1 MTLNA
6 EIALRKVVRTAL
18 LADSLV
24 AARLNQGLYDE
35 APRHAVFPYVC
46 FGDVLLRDWST
57 GSDVG
62 LEHQFMRDIWSAGPG
77 SAETIE
83 IADLIVDALARA
95 SLQPQGFAVT
105 DLRFVSLETR
115 RESNGR
121 LARGRLRF
129 RAVTEPKT
137 GG

>member
-1 MTLNA
+1 
-6 EIALRKVVRTAL
+6 VVRTAL

-62 LEHQFMRDIWSAGPG
+62 LEHQFMLDIWSAGPG

>member
-6 EIALRKVVRTAL
+6 EIALRMAVRTGL

-24 AARLNQGLYDE
+24 AARLNQGVYDE
-35 APRHAVFPYVC
+35 APRHAVLPYVC

-57 GSDVG
+57 GSEMG
-62 LEHQFMRDIWSAGPG
+62 LEHQFTLDIWSAGPG
-77 SAETIE
+77 SIETIE
-83 IADLIVDALARA
+83 IADVIVDALGRA
-95 SLQPQGFAVT
+95 SLQPQGFALI
-105 DLRFVSLETR
+105 DLRFVSFETR

-121 LARGRLRF
+121 FARGLLRF
-129 RAVTEPKT
+129 RAVTEPRT

>member
-62 LEHQFMRDIWSAGPG
+62 LEHQFMLDIWSAGPG

>member
-1 MTLNA
+1 MTLGA
-6 EIALRKVVRTAL
+6 EIALRKVVRAAL
-18 LADSLV
+18 LADRQIG
-24 AARLNQGLYDE
+24 ARLNLGIYDE

-46 FGDVLLRDWST
+46 FGDVILRDWST

-62 LEHQFMRDIWSAGPG
+62 LEHQFTLEIWSAGPG
-77 SAETIE
+77 VIEAIE

-95 SLQPQGFAVT
+95 SLQPQGFT
-105 DLRFVSLETR
+105 LIDLRFASFETR

-129 RAVTEPKT
+129 RAVTELRT